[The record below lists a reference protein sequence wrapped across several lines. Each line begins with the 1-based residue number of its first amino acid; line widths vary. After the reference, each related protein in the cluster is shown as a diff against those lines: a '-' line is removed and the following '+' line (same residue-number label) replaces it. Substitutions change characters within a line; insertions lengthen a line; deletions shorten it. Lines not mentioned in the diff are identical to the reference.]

1 MIKFFL
7 FFIVLIS
14 MILKISI
21 KQIYDFEC
29 GSRSDW
35 IRIGNGVVFYFIL
48 GALLFPYLRI
58 TFLMIGK
65 FPPHF
70 HTTQIASG
78 RKKCTVIF

>member
-48 GALLFPYLRI
+48 FPYLRI
-58 TFLMIGK
+58 TFFCNILILCFGNK
-65 FPPHF
+65 TKLCDDLKKLI
-70 HTTQIASG
+70 TT
-78 RKKCTVIF
+78 V

>member
-58 TFLMIGK
+58 TFFCNILIL
-65 FPPHF
+65 
-70 HTTQIASG
+70 
-78 RKKCTVIF
+78 